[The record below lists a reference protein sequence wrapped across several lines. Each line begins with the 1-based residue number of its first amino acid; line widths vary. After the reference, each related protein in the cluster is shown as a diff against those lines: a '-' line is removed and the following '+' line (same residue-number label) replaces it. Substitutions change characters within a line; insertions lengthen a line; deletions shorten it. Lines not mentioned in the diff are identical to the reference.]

1 MYFLKNIEGRMLVP
15 IRAISEEMG
24 AEVGYEHETRTV
36 TILDGDNEIV
46 LKIGEATAYINGEA
60 TELDVPANVIDWTYN
75 GSIYFSRVYGFSC

>member
-1 MYFLKNIEGRMLVP
+1 MEPPVKDGINVMLNGSYIEFPDVFPQNIEGRVLVP

-46 LKIGEATAYINGEA
+46 LKIGKATAYINGEA
-60 TELDVPANVIDWTYN
+60 D
-75 GSIYFSRVYGFSC
+75 